1 MDVATEDRGMGLV
14 ERLRL
19 GGPNAAEVAGQAADE
34 IERLREVLADHE
46 RVHNDHHRLVREVDV
61 LLNGVGGAAPQ
72 ASLCDIVA
80 QLADWR
86 RKQTAENE

>member
-1 MDVATEDRGMGLV
+1 MNIA
-14 ERLRL
+14 ERLRDRANQHREYGWEL
-19 GGPNAAEVAGQAADE
+19 MREGDPSLLEAAADE
-34 IERLREVLADHE
+34 IEAHVEVHKDHK
-46 RVHNDHHRLVREVDV
+46 RLVRELDV
-61 LLNGVGGAAPQ
+61 LLNGVDGAAPQ